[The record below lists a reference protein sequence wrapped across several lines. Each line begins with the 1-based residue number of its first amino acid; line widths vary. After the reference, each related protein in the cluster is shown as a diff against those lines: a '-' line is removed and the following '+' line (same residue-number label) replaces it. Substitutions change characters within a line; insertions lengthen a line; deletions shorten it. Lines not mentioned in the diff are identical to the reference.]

1 MSNEHVLNNESEML
15 ASAEAAPAEVE
26 MTEEN
31 AQEPAKVSAADLQ
44 ALKQTLSQR
53 PKLLIAGGA
62 ALAAVVLLAVALSF
76 ALAGNPAAILVNGQ
90 QVAAM
95 KNEEQANAAVA
106 AYLAA
111 QTKEIGNEVFFAE
124 QVTVVPEAR
133 EGSEVLNRSKALNAL
148 ALTTTLKTNGAAIL
162 VDGQPLVFTADEQT
176 AKEALENLKLTYLP
190 EDDTM
195 QVLDVKFKQEIKV
208 QPQEVLV
215 AELSNLDEAKLAMK
229 DTSLTGEA
237 PVTVLVVLEKT
248 KVEEVPFDT
257 SYEVDGTL
265 RYGQTKVKQAGVNG
279 SREVTIQLAQANGE
293 EIARQEISSNTLV
306 KPVEE
311 IVLEGAVVQTASR
324 SLTQATEAGMIW
336 PTTATRIS
344 SYYGPRSRDNH
355 SGLDIDGDSGDPVWA
370 AKAGTVVSAGYHGT
384 YGNEVVIS
392 HGDGLQTRYARM
404 QSILVSEG
412 DEVEIGQQIGLEG
425 STGKSTGSHLHFEVI
440 VNGSTTDPLL
450 YIK

>member
-215 AELSNLDEAKLAMK
+215 AELSNLDEAN
-229 DTSLTGEA
+229 ERHQ
-237 PVTVLVVLEKT
+237 P
-248 KVEEVPFDT
+248 
-257 SYEVDGTL
+257 DG
-265 RYGQTKVKQAGVNG
+265 G
-279 SREVTIQLAQANGE
+279 S
-293 EIARQEISSNTLV
+293 
-306 KPVEE
+306 P
-311 IVLEGAVVQTASR
+311 
-324 SLTQATEAGMIW
+324 
-336 PTTATRIS
+336 
-344 SYYGPRSRDNH
+344 
-355 SGLDIDGDSGDPVWA
+355 
-370 AKAGTVVSAGYHGT
+370 
-384 YGNEVVIS
+384 
-392 HGDGLQTRYARM
+392 GDGAGGFGKNQ
-404 QSILVSEG
+404 G
-412 DEVEIGQQIGLEG
+412 GG
-425 STGKSTGSHLHFEVI
+425 SSF
-440 VNGSTTDPLL
+440 
-450 YIK
+450 

>member
-133 EGSEVLNRSKALNAL
+133 EGSEV
-148 ALTTTLKTNGAAIL
+148 LTTTLKTNGAAIL

-392 HGDGLQTRYARM
+392 HGDGLQTRYAHM

>member
-257 SYEVDGTL
+257 S
-265 RYGQTKVKQAGVNG
+265 
-279 SREVTIQLAQANGE
+279 EVTIQLAQANGE

-392 HGDGLQTRYARM
+392 HGDGLQTRYAHM